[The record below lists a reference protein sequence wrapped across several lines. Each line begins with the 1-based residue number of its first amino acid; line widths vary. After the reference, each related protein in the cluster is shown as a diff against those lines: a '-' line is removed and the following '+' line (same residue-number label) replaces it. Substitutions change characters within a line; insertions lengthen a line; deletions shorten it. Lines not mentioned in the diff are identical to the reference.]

1 MTAES
6 AGHETTEV
14 SGHSR
19 VPDLFVTGNIPVPPG
34 IPLGPDPLAGI
45 GVVVPYDMSLDRE
58 LWRWTPPEA
67 GLFLT
72 RTPDELLPVTM
83 EMVEMIGDKNL
94 VRTTAQSLRSVHA
107 SCFAYACTSGSFV
120 RGLAGESEIVEAM
133 KSAGAPAAVTTSG
146 AILEAL
152 AHLELHRVA
161 IATPYDEP
169 ITQRFESF
177 LDEAGI
183 EVVGAAYLNLR
194 LDIRI
199 VPYYRTAEL
208 VRQADSVDAEA
219 IIIACTNLPTYDVIV
234 PLEAELGKP
243 VISAN
248 QATMWAALNRCG
260 LNAVGP
266 RQRLLA
272 IAEALESDGI
282 SPPTG
287 TLRAVE

>member
-6 AGHETTEV
+6 AGCESTAG
-14 SGHSR
+14 SGHPR

-34 IPLGPDPLAGI
+34 IPLGPDPMAGI

-58 LWRWTPPEA
+58 LWRWTPSDA
-67 GLFLT
+67 SLFLT

-83 EMVEMIGDKNL
+83 EMVEKISDKEL

-120 RGLAGESEIVEAM
+120 RGLGGERDIVDAM
-133 KSAGAPAAVTTSG
+133 KSAGAPEAVTTSG

-152 AHLELHRVA
+152 AHLDIHRVA

-169 ITQRFESF
+169 ITTRFEAF
-177 LDEAGI
+177 LNEAGI

-194 LDIRI
+194 LDIRV

-208 VRQADSVDAEA
+208 VRAADTAEAEA
-219 IIIACTNLPTYDVIV
+219 IVIACTNLPTYDLIT
-234 PLEAELGKP
+234 PLEADIGKP

-260 LNAVGP
+260 LGAVGP
-266 RQRLLA
+266 GQRLLA